1 MRHRLTLAAV
11 LMMASCHAAAD
22 VITVAVAAN
31 FVKPMRAIA
40 DAFANEYPHSVR
52 IVSGSSGK
60 LYAQIRNGAPYDV
73 FFSADQEKPAA
84 LEKEKLGHARFTY
97 AIGSLS
103 LWSSD
108 PNLITDGPAVLA
120 TGDFDKLSI
129 ANPKLA
135 PYGLAAVETL
145 TSLGLDMSA
154 RQVQGENIAQTYQ
167 FVATGNAALGFVAT
181 SQVLDAGGSVWRV
194 PQDLHDPIRQDA
206 VAITAESTAVDA
218 FIAFVKGRES
228 QSILT
233 RFGYHQPC
241 RGS

>member
-1 MRHRLTLAAV
+1 MLAAV
-11 LMMASCHAAAD
+11 LMTVAGHAAAE

-40 DAFANEYPHSVR
+40 DAFAEQQPYSIR

-60 LYAQIRNGAPYDV
+60 LYAQIRNGAPYDL

-84 LEKEKLGHARFTY
+84 LESEEIGHARFTY

-108 PNLITDGPAVLA
+108 PNLVADGPAVLA
-120 TGDFDKLSI
+120 AGNFDKLSI

-135 PYGLAAVETL
+135 PYGLAAVQTL
-145 TSLGLDMSA
+145 ESLGLDLSA
-154 RQVQGENIAQTYQ
+154 HQVQGENIAQTYQ

-181 SQVLDAGGSVWRV
+181 SQVLDANGSVWRV
-194 PQDLHDPIRQDA
+194 PENLHDPIRQDA
-206 VAITAESTAVDA
+206 VAISLGNAAVEA
-218 FIAFVKGRES
+218 FIAFVKGEES
-228 QSILT
+228 RSILT
-233 RFGYHQPC
+233 RFGYRQPC
-241 RGS
+241 LGD